1 MRLLVDVYSI
11 HIRILLLFMFLT
23 NLTSGAW
30 RYFVKIFRLLLQ
42 SSKNISFAGSCKEL
56 NKNNFPEK
64 NLFLPQKEENYW
76 RNNPHVPDSE
86 YYSHGD

>member
-1 MRLLVDVYSI
+1 MI
-11 HIRILLLFMFLT
+11 IRNAI
-23 NLTSGAW
+23 NEA
-30 RYFVKIFRLLLQ
+30 
-42 SSKNISFAGSCKEL
+42 CKEL

>member
-1 MRLLVDVYSI
+1 M

-23 NLTSGAW
+23 NLTTGAW
-30 RYFVKIFRLLLQ
+30 LYFVKMFRLLLQ
-42 SSKNISFAGSCKEL
+42 SPKNVPFAGSCKEL